1 MLPIAAIPAAIK
13 RALKASVS
21 IFVKFVCKVNFFW
34 YLQSVASVPLLQ
46 MLSLV
51 VVGDVPVASGVAVA
65 DVAVVAV
72 A

>member
-1 MLPIAAIPAAIK
+1 M
-13 RALKASVS
+13 SS
-21 IFVKFVCKVNFFW
+21 EFFW

-51 VVGDVPVASGVAVA
+51 VVGDVASGVAVA